1 MMFNKILVAN
11 RSEIAIRVFR
21 AAHELHIPSVGIYS
35 AEDRLTL
42 HRFNTRESYRVG
54 EGKGPIEAYLDMQD
68 IIRIAKLSGS
78 DAIHPGYGFLSENPD
93 FAHLCAESGIT
104 FIGPPPEIMRRL
116 GNKVEA
122 RRLAIEAGVP
132 VMPATDPLP
141 ESDAEVVRLA
151 NEIGCPLMLK
161 ASWGGG
167 GRGMRVIEDESDLL
181 EQVAAA
187 RRCPPRRSADHG
199 RLPRPG
205 SPPVR
210 ARLHRAATAPED
222 RGTGAF
228 AVPVASAAR

>member
-187 RRCPPRRSADHG
+187 RREAQAALPATSKCRSWAT
-199 RLPRPG
+199 PT
-205 SPPVR
+205 
-210 ARLHRAATAPED
+210 AR
-222 RGTGAF
+222 
-228 AVPVASAAR
+228 